1 MITFYKND
9 GSISGTI
16 DGRIHSEQHL
26 KMWIGKKEETERI
39 IVNWKAVKDIKDKK
53 GNLIAQD
60 FEPDCSEDQ
69 KQIYFDIDKN
79 PSDIFKYKVDV
90 KTKKLIL
97 K

>member
-1 MITFYKND
+1 MITFYNKD

-16 DGRIHSEQHL
+16 DVRIHSEAHL
-26 KMWIGKKEETERI
+26 KMWIGKKGETERI
-39 IVNWKAVKDIKDKK
+39 VVNWKAVKDYKDEK

-69 KQIYFDIDKN
+69 KQIYFDLDKN

-90 KTKKLIL
+90 TTKRLIL